1 MDVLGFEKISVKI
14 YILGRLFMMDN
25 KSIEDLSLWKIE
37 KIYVDRE

>member
-1 MDVLGFEKISVKI
+1 MDVLGSEKISVKI

-25 KSIEDLSLWKIE
+25 KSIEGLSLWKIE